1 MQTIE
6 PHALYAGAPK
16 FGIAGNMAGHLEQ
29 AGEAGDFTQV
39 TAAPGQPKGM
49 FPYHVPGH
57 DSFLGVDPVSSDRL
71 VLPGG
76 EDAGRVQAEPEVG
89 LVVALDWAGD
99 RVAAV
104 RPLGFTAY
112 NDASVRRP
120 APKISRKKN
129 WGPHTKGLA
138 AEVVPLDGLA
148 PGGPLD
154 RYHLMSFLLRDGV
167 LHDYGEDCAV
177 RTYACFHEA
186 LLTWIAG
193 RLNEQVDQGPL
204 EHLAPL
210 LGDQPARAV
219 IGIGAT
225 RYVDLPVSDRL
236 QPGDEIIIVVYDR
249 SVLDGAGLRRAIE
262 RREPLPPGNPVL
274 RQRVESAPN

>member
-1 MQTIE
+1 MKTIE
-6 PHALYAGAPK
+6 PHALYAGTPK

-29 AGEAGDFTQV
+29 AGEAGDFTQIS
-39 TAAPGQPKGM
+39 AAPGQPKGM
-49 FPYHVPGH
+49 FPYHIPGH
-57 DSFLGVDPVSSDRL
+57 ASFLGVDPVSSDRL
-71 VLPGG
+71 VLPTG

-89 LVVALDWAGD
+89 LVVALDWADGQ
-99 RVAAV
+99 VAAV

-138 AEVVPLDGLA
+138 AEVVPLDGLSA
-148 PGGPLD
+148 GGILD

-177 RTYACFHEA
+177 RTYACFHDA

-193 RLNEQVDQGPL
+193 RLNEQMDQGPL
-204 EHLAPL
+204 EHLAPML
-210 LGDQPARAV
+210 AGNPARAV

-225 RYVDLPVSDRL
+225 RYAALPVSDRL

-249 SVLDGAGLRRAIE
+249 SRFDSAQLRQAIE
-262 RREPLPPGNPVL
+262 HRDPLPPGNPVL
-274 RQRVESAPN
+274 RQRVEAAAP

>member
-1 MQTIE
+1 MQTPT

-39 TAAPGQPKGM
+39 AAAPGQPKGM
-49 FPYHVPGH
+49 FPTHVPGH
-57 DSFLGVDPVSSDRL
+57 PGFLGVDPVSSGRL
-71 VLPGG
+71 RLPGG
-76 EDAGRVQAEPEVG
+76 ADAGRVQAEPEVG
-89 LVVALDWAGD
+89 LVVALDWEGS

-120 APKISRKKN
+120 AAKISQKKN
-129 WGPHTKGLA
+129 WGPHTKGFA
-138 AEVVPLDGLA
+138 AEVVPLTDLS
-148 PGGPLD
+148 PGGTLD

-167 LHDYGEDCAV
+167 LHDYGEDCPV
-177 RTYACFHEA
+177 RTYACFHGA
-186 LLTWIAG
+186 LLTWITG
-193 RLNEQVDQGPL
+193 RLNEQVDEGPL

-210 LGDQPARAV
+210 LEEHPERAV

-225 RYVDLPVSDRL
+225 RYAPLPVTDRL
-236 QPGDEIIIVVYDR
+236 QPGDEIIVAVYDR
-249 SVLDGAGLRRAIE
+249 SVLDGAALRRAVE
-262 RREPLPPGNPVL
+262 ARAPLPPGNPLL
-274 RQRVESAPN
+274 RQRVEATTP